1 LRDVD
6 SNHQDEELRAA
17 IVKEKES
24 LQQTRKQLQDSK
36 SEALQLGMERDSLQ
50 KQLDLQQKQH
60 SQFLETFKATKD
72 DESSNRALLTESTA
86 RHEAMLAR
94 LMKEQES
101 ERASL
106 SARAEKLQK
115 QYDDILQ
122 AKRDVEQQLQ
132 ERELP
137 LRQATRERDEA
148 RLDLSKAQQALEQL
162 KTSTV
167 DISVHQRL
175 LDQVKEE
182 RASYASRIDEST
194 RSYKEEL
201 AGRQRQWDSREADL
215 AEKIE
220 ALQAEVSIN
229 ILPRLF
235 GVFVKLFVPGI

>member
-1 LRDVD
+1 
-6 SNHQDEELRAA
+6 
-17 IVKEKES
+17 
-24 LQQTRKQLQDSK
+24 
-36 SEALQLGMERDSLQ
+36 MERDSLQ

-60 SQFLETFKATKD
+60 AQFLETFKATKD
-72 DESSNRALLTESTA
+72 DESSSRTLLTESTS
-86 RHEAMLAR
+86 RHEATLAR
-94 LMKEQES
+94 LMKEQET

-115 QYDDILQ
+115 QCDDLLQ

-162 KTSTV
+162 KTTTV

-182 RASYASRIDEST
+182 RASYTSRIDEST
-194 RSYKEEL
+194 RSYKDEL
-201 AGRQRQWDSREADL
+201 AGRQRLWDSRESDL
-215 AEKIE
+215 TEKIE
-220 ALQAEVSIN
+220 ALQSEV
-229 ILPRLF
+229 
-235 GVFVKLFVPGI
+235 GH

>member
-1 LRDVD
+1 MRNSKRRWASSYVHLPVRDIH
-6 SNHQDEELRAA
+6 SNRQDEELRAA
-17 IVKEKES
+17 ILKEKES
-24 LQQTRKQLQDSK
+24 LQQTKKLLQDSK

-60 SQFLETFKATKD
+60 AQFLETFKATKD
-72 DESSNRALLTESTA
+72 DESSSRTLLTESTS
-86 RHEAMLAR
+86 RHEATLAR
-94 LMKEQES
+94 LMKEQET

-115 QYDDILQ
+115 QCDDLLQ

-162 KTSTV
+162 KTTTV

-182 RASYASRIDEST
+182 RASYSSRIDEST
-194 RSYKEEL
+194 RSYKDEL
-201 AGRQRQWDSREADL
+201 AGRQRLWDSRESDL
-215 AEKIE
+215 TDKIE
-220 ALQAEVSIN
+220 ALQSEV
-229 ILPRLF
+229 
-235 GVFVKLFVPGI
+235 GH